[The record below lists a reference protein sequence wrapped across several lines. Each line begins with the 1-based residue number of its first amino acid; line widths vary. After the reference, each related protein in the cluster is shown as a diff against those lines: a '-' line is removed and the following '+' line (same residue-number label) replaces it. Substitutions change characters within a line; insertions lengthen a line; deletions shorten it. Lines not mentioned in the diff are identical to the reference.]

1 MLLVVDVGNT
11 NTVLGVFRGKKLL
24 HHWRILTETSRTIDE
39 FGILLKNLFEL
50 KGLTLQGF
58 KGMAISCV
66 VPPLLPTL
74 EGVAREYF
82 GIVPLVV
89 GPGVRTGMPILYE
102 NPAEVGADRIVN
114 AIAAY
119 EQYRKELI
127 VVDFGTATTFDY
139 VSPKG
144 EYMGGAIAPGVLVA
158 TEALFQKASKL
169 PRVEVSAPQRVIG
182 RNTVHSIKSGIFY
195 GYVGLVEGIIRRMA
209 EEVGSRPF
217 VVATGG
223 LAPLIASATTAID
236 AVDEFLTLKGLRI
249 IYERNREKK

>member
-1 MLLVVDVGNT
+1 MLLAIDVGNT
-11 NTVLGVFRGKKLL
+11 TINLGVFEGEELRSTWHLATEVHRLADEYAAVLL
-24 HHWRILTETSRTIDE
+24 DLLTHQ
-39 FGILLKNLFEL
+39 
-50 KGLTLQGF
+50 GLTPSQVSE
-58 KGMAISCV
+58 AVICSV
-66 VPPLLPTL
+66 VPPLITTF
-74 EGVAREYF
+74 RELCQRYF
-82 GIVPLVV
+82 KVDPLVV
-89 GPGVRTGMPILYE
+89 EAGVRTGVNIRMD
-102 NPAEVGADRIVN
+102 NPREVGADRVTN
-114 AIAAY
+114 AVAGHRLY
-119 EQYRKELI
+119 GGPLI
-127 VVDFGTATTFDY
+127 VIDFGTATTFDY

-223 LAPLIASATTAID
+223 LAPLMASATTAID